1 MLFIVIEKEGRGG
14 VISERERFIT
24 GGGLIS
30 GSFVIIIQTIL
41 VRTADKT
48 NS

>member
-1 MLFIVIEKEGRGG
+1 MLFIVIEKEGRG
-14 VISERERFIT
+14 VISEGERFIT

-30 GSFVIIIQTIL
+30 GSFVIIIHTIL